1 MDKIKKVY
9 IDSRYKSND
18 SVSNSDFKFELKE
31 ALDLPDNTVCYIDD
45 ISIPHTWYTIEE
57 NLNNTLYIV
66 TAQMDPNVSPTWYHT
81 LALEIPAGNYTG
93 STLAAALQ
101 AELIIAEPDH
111 AFVCVYNPASG
122 SITIESTYI
131 QLFTILSDYQVHT
144 FTGSFAVMW
153 KDRIG
158 NDVSFDFY
166 NLKSLNEV
174 IRNENNNEYHPLTTQ
189 GVSEHTTPFLDL
201 LTVHNIYIHSNNLGH
216 YNSIGVRG
224 ENTIIKKT
232 PVSSGF
238 GYMILDSVVAPHDKI
253 DVSRQTIKTLNF
265 SLKNV
270 HGNVIDL
277 HGANVSFSMIF
288 VTTD

>member
-66 TAQMDPNVSPTWYHT
+66 TTQLDPEVSPTWYHT
-81 LALEIPAGNYTG
+81 LALKIPAGNYTG

-122 SITIESTYI
+122 SITIRSDHI
-131 QLFTILSDYQVHT
+131 LLFSILSDYQVHT
-144 FTGSFAVMW
+144 TTIPNFVIW

-158 NDVSFDFY
+158 NDVYIDLY

-174 IRNENNNEYHPLTTQ
+174 IRNENNNEYHPLQTQ

-216 YNSIGVRG
+216 YNTIGVRG

-277 HGANVSFSMIF
+277 HSANVSFSMIF
-288 VTTD
+288 ATID

>member
-66 TAQMDPNVSPTWYHT
+66 TTIMDPGTTPTWYHP
-81 LALEIPAGNYTG
+81 LALEIPSENYSG
-93 STLAAALQ
+93 PSLAAKIQEQL
-101 AELIIAEPDH
+101 EIAEPDH
-111 AFVCVYNPASG
+111 QIVCIYNPASG
-122 SITIESTYI
+122 SITIRSTNVL
-131 QLFTILSDYQVHT
+131 LFSILSDYQVHT
-144 FTGSFAVMW
+144 TTIPNAVIW

-158 NDVSFDFY
+158 NDKYIDLY

-174 IRNENNNEYHPLTTQ
+174 IRNENNNEYHPLVTA
-189 GVSEHTTPFLDL
+189 GVSEHTTGFIDL

-224 ENTIIKKT
+224 ESTIIKKT

-253 DVSRQTIKTLNF
+253 DVSRQTIKTFNF
-265 SLKNV
+265 S
-270 HGNVIDL
+270 
-277 HGANVSFSMIF
+277 
-288 VTTD
+288 

>member
-66 TAQMDPNVSPTWYHT
+66 TTQLDPGVTPTWYHA

-101 AELIIAEPDH
+101 TELNIAEPDH
-111 AFVCVYNPASG
+111 SFVCVYNTASG

-131 QLFTILSDYQVHT
+131 QLFYILSDYQIST
-144 FTGSFAVMW
+144 ATYSFAISW

-158 NDVSFDFY
+158 NNVPFDFY

-174 IRNENNNEYHPLTTQ
+174 IRNENNNEYHPLQVQ

-216 YNSIGVRG
+216 YNTIGVRG

-265 SLKNV
+265 SFKNV

>member
-1 MDKIKKVY
+1 
-9 IDSRYKSND
+9 
-18 SVSNSDFKFELKE
+18 
-31 ALDLPDNTVCYIDD
+31 
-45 ISIPHTWYTIEE
+45 
-57 NLNNTLYIV
+57 
-66 TAQMDPNVSPTWYHT
+66 MDPGVTPTWYHP
-81 LALEIPAGNYTG
+81 LASEIPAGNYTG
-93 STLAAALQ
+93 SSLAAALQ
-101 AELIIAEPDH
+101 TELNIAEPDH
-111 AFVCVYNPASG
+111 QFVCVYNPASG
-122 SITIESTYI
+122 SITIRSDYI
-131 QLFTILSDYQVHT
+131 LLFHVLSDYQIST
-144 FTGSFAVMW
+144 ATYSFAINW

-158 NDVSFDFY
+158 NTVPFDFY

-174 IRNENNNEYHPLTTQ
+174 IRNENNNEYHPLQTQ

-216 YNSIGVRG
+216 YNTIGVRG

-265 SLKNV
+265 SFKNV